1 MVTLLSAG
9 GLDTISKNDLSGLL
23 WGKGRIRALVAL
35 SVLVLAFMVHVVIN
49 LEIVNSFIIPQNVS
63 NQPVIL

>member
-35 SVLVLAFMVHVVIN
+35 RVLVLAFMVHVVIN